1 MKTKE
6 EILNQLEKD
15 KENVQDPALKKEIER
30 KINKVSQDNTIEK

>member
-15 KENVQDPALKKEIER
+15 KEQIQDPALKKEVEK

>member
-1 MKTKE
+1 MKNKE

-15 KENVQDPALKKEIER
+15 KEQIQDPALKKEVEK

>member
-1 MKTKE
+1 MKNKE

-15 KENVQDPALKKEIER
+15 KEQIQDPSLKKEVEK

>member
-1 MKTKE
+1 MNTKE

-15 KENVQDPALKKEIER
+15 KEQIQDPALKKEVDK